1 MTKKLLLSA
10 LAILAIAFFAQAQ
23 STEELAATKAAKE
36 KELGALEAQLAD
48 LTGKVGTLKGE
59 VEDLTD
65 KLTPYPRWDVGAL
78 GSAGLNFSGFNNWFS
93 KGTPNTKAVNIG
105 LVTNAFANLQ
115 QKKYFWRN
123 GANLTLAWLK
133 FDNVDNET
141 DNSDFQTAA
150 DAFNVSSLFGY
161 KLTEKWAISTL
172 GEYRTSVL
180 DGKFNNPG
188 YFDIGAGAT
197 WTPITDLVVVFHPLN
212 YNFVFSNDDK
222 VTYKSSLG
230 CKVVADY
237 KHQLTKGIAWK
248 TNFSGFLSYKG
259 TDFSNWTW
267 INGLTT
273 AVRGVG
279 ISLDFGLRG
288 NKQEGFANYVSGLPA
303 GTDPGTLANFDNN
316 KIQTYYLL
324 GFSYA
329 LATKK

>member
-1 MTKKLLLSA
+1 MTKKLLLSTLAA
-10 LAILAIAFFAQAQ
+10 LFVSLIAQAQ
-23 STEELAATKAAKE
+23 TTEEMTATKAAKE
-36 KELGALEAQLAD
+36 KELSALEAQLAD

-59 VEDLTD
+59 VASLNE

-93 KGTPNTKAVNIG
+93 KGTPNTQAVNIG
-105 LVTNAFANLQ
+105 FVANAFANLQ

-133 FDNVDNET
+133 FDDKDIET
-141 DNSDFQTAA
+141 DNNDFQTAA
-150 DAFNVSSLFGY
+150 DAFNISSLFGY
-161 KLTEKWAISTL
+161 KLSDKWAISTL

-197 WTPITDLVVVFHPLN
+197 WTPVNDLVVVFHPLN
-212 YNFVFSNDDK
+212 YNFVFSDDDK
-222 VTYKSSLG
+222 VSYESSLG
-230 CKVVADY
+230 CKIVADY
-237 KHQLTKGIAWK
+237 KRQLIKGIAWK
-248 TNFSGFLSYKG
+248 TNLSGFISYK
-259 TDFSNWTW
+259 DLDYSNWTW

-273 AVRGVG
+273 AVKGVG
-279 ISLDFGLRG
+279 ISLDFGLRS
-288 NKQEGFANYVSGLPA
+288 NKQESYASYVAGLPA
-303 GTDPGTLANFDNN
+303 GTTPDPLSDFSDN
-316 KIQTYYLL
+316 KLQTYYLL

>member
-1 MTKKLLLSA
+1 MTKKLLLTG
-10 LAILAIAFFAQAQ
+10 LAIFSISFGVQAQ

-36 KELGALEAQLAD
+36 KELSTLEAQLAE
-48 LTGKVGTLKGE
+48 LTGKVGALKGE
-59 VEDLTD
+59 VTDLTD

-93 KGTPNTKAVNIG
+93 KGTPNTEAVNIG
-105 LVTNAFANLQ
+105 LVTNAYANLQ

-133 FDNVDNET
+133 FDDLDKDDDNE
-141 DNSDFQTAA
+141 DFQTAA
-150 DAFNVSSLFGY
+150 DAFNFTSLFGY
-161 KLTEKWAISTL
+161 KLSEKWAISTL

-188 YFDIGAGAT
+188 YFDIGVGAT
-197 WTPITDLVVVFHPLN
+197 WTPITDLVVVLHPLN
-212 YNFVFSNDDK
+212 YNFVFSNEDK
-222 VTYKSSLG
+222 VSYESSLG
-230 CKVVADY
+230 CKIMADY
-237 KHQLTKGIAWK
+237 KRQLIKGIAWK
-248 TNFSGFLSYKG
+248 TNFSAFLSYKE
-259 TDFSNWTW
+259 TEYSNWTW

-279 ISLDFGLRG
+279 ISLDFGLRN
-288 NKQEGFANYVSGLPA
+288 NKQESYAGYTSGLPD
-303 GTDPGTLANFDNN
+303 GETPDPIFDFGNN
-316 KIQTYYLL
+316 KLQTYYLL